1 MVSIARCSYATFMRN
16 WIVTLRAYPWSFFIS
31 GLDAPIAR
39 ELRTTIRKLGEEG
52 KGVLLTSHYLKEV
65 EELCAFVYVIDQGSI
80 VAQGSPEALK
90 TLTRQ
95 DRIVRILLPELPAD
109 VETALQGI
117 AAETGARLEEEHN
130 DDGVVLTVRHPADL
144 SGRVAATVALHGGSM
159 LKLEVLEP
167 TLEDAMLVLASS
179 TREKE
184 QMNVTA

>member
-109 VETALQGI
+109 VETTLQGI
-117 AAETGARLEEEHN
+117 ATETK
-130 DDGVVLTVRHPADL
+130 
-144 SGRVAATVALHGGSM
+144 HGSRKNTTM
-159 LKLEVLEP
+159 I
-167 TLEDAMLVLASS
+167 MWC
-179 TREKE
+179 
-184 QMNVTA
+184 